1 MTMFL
6 TALNNTAINEAV
18 QESTTHGFD
27 LNVLIGLAMCVAV
40 VFIVIGVIKK
50 TLSMCIIAFV
60 IAAFL
65 GITTPDSVTAIK
77 DKIVSVF
84 DGAIEPFK
92 DEDYSDL
99 IGDDIFNN
107 LGDNFEDIGK
117 ENDKSE
123 NNDK

>member
-1 MTMFL
+1 MIL

-27 LNVLIGLAMCVAV
+27 LNLLIGLAMCIAV
-40 VFIVIGVIKK
+40 VFIVIGLIKK

-60 IAAFL
+60 IAAIL
-65 GITTPDSVTAIK
+65 GVTTPESVTVIK
-77 DKIVSVF
+77 DKIISVF

-92 DEDYSDL
+92 DNDYSDL
-99 IGDDIFNN
+99 IGEDIFNN
-107 LGDNFEDIGK
+107 QGNSFEDIGK

-123 NNDK
+123 NSDK